1 MSYRL
6 SNGHLVEPT
15 VHYVGDGCDGG
26 HEDDL
31 PFSDR
36 DAIEFTV
43 GEPPEVDPVQEA
55 ILAELD

>member
-6 SNGHLVEPT
+6 SDGRLMEPN
-15 VHYVGDGCDGG
+15 VHYVGDGCEGG
-26 HEDDL
+26 HENDL
-31 PFSDR
+31 PFSDPE
-36 DAIEFTV
+36 AIVGTV